1 MAESAAVDNQGNGIG
16 AFTGTAPVTVSVT
29 TSQITGNFT
38 NGIGVLGTGGA
49 PVAVKI
55 GNSQITGNNN
65 GLATGGTG
73 QILTLSGNQLHSNVS
88 NGSFT
93 GSIPTQ

>member
-1 MAESAAVDNQGNGIG
+1 MTI
-16 AFTGTAPVTVSVT
+16 SVA
-29 TSQITGNFT
+29 TSQITGNLT

-55 GNSQITGNNN
+55 GNSQITGNVN
-65 GLATGGTG
+65 GLATLGSG
-73 QILTLSGNQLHSNVS
+73 QIVTLGGNQLRRNLT
-88 NGSFT
+88 NGTFT